1 MAFCDGGSSDVS
13 AAASKNNT
21 MYNTLK
27 PHTKDVHTVCGG
39 PTLKDVERFRKK
51 RSANFMR
58 DVLMS
63 EHLSLSVSE
72 VIEK

>member
-27 PHTKDVHTVCGG
+27 AQTKDVHTVCGG
-39 PTLKDVERFRKK
+39 PTLKD
-51 RSANFMR
+51 SS
-58 DVLMS
+58 VLGRIGPRT
-63 EHLSLSVSE
+63 L
-72 VIEK
+72 